1 KLKQFG
7 NSNMPL
13 IVQKYGGTSVGN
25 PDRIKNVAV
34 RVAEYRKRGDQIV
47 VVVSAMSGVTDN
59 LIKLAKEIMPLP
71 NEREMDVL
79 LATGEQQTIALTSI
93 ALHALDVP
101 AVSLTGAQAGIVTDG
116 VHTKAK
122 IHNITPKKVH
132 ELLQQGN
139 VVIVAGFQGETPEGQ
154 ITTLGRG
161 GSDLTAIALAAALEA
176 DLCQIYTDVDG
187 VYTADPRIV
196 KDAKKLDEISYDEM
210 LELASLGAKV
220 MQSRSVEFAK
230 KFGVMFEVRSS
241 LNDNPGTIVKE
252 ETKSME
258 GVVVRGVSLDKN
270 QAKVTLVSVPDKPGV
285 AARIFKALGDA
296 TVNVDMI
303 VQNISHGS
311 GSPATDL
318 SFTVD
323 KPDLLKAQKVIEGL
337 KTELGFHNVIATEK
351 IGKLSIVGVGMKSH
365 TGVAGKLFET
375 LANEGVNID
384 MISTSEIKISVVI
397 DLAKGEQAMKAVH
410 AAFIS

>member
-1 KLKQFG
+1 
-7 NSNMPL
+7 MAL

-25 PDRIKNVAV
+25 PDRIKNVAA
-34 RVAEYRKRGDQIV
+34 RVARYRAQGDQVV
-47 VVVSAMSGVTDN
+47 VVVSAMSGVTDG
-59 LIKLAKEIMPLP
+59 LIKLAKDIAPLP
-71 NEREMDVL
+71 SEREMDML

-93 ALHALDVP
+93 ALHSLGIP
-101 AVSLTGAQAGIVTDG
+101 AVSLTGAQAGIVTDA

-122 IHNITPKKVH
+122 IHNIAPKKVH
-132 ELLQQGN
+132 ELLKLGS

-161 GSDLTAIALAAALEA
+161 GSDLTAIALAAALQA

-196 KDAKKLDEISYDEM
+196 KDAKKLEEISYDEM

-230 KFGVMFEVRSS
+230 KFGVVFEVRSS

-258 GVVVRGVSLDKN
+258 SVVVRGVSLDKN
-270 QAKVTLVSVPDKPGV
+270 QAKVTLVGVPDKPGV
-285 AARIFKALGDA
+285 AARIFKSLGDA

-311 GSPATDL
+311 PDKVGATDL

-323 KPDLLKAQKVIEGL
+323 KPDLLKAQKVIDGL
-337 KTELGFHNVIATEK
+337 KKELGFRDVIATEK

-365 TGVAGKLFET
+365 SGVAGKLFET
-375 LANEGVNID
+375 LASEGVNID

-397 DLAKGEQAMKAVH
+397 DLAKGESAMKAIH
-410 AAFIS
+410 AAFIG

>member
-1 KLKQFG
+1 
-7 NSNMPL
+7 ML

-25 PDRIKNVAV
+25 TERIKNVAA
-34 RVAEYRKRGDQIV
+34 RVATYRAKGEQIV

-59 LIKLAKEIMPLP
+59 LIMLAREIMSLP
-71 NEREMDVL
+71 SERELDVL
-79 LATGEQQTIALTSI
+79 LATGEQTTIALTTM
-93 ALHALDVP
+93 ALHALGVQ
-101 AVSLTGAQAGIVTDG
+101 AVSLTGAQAGILTDG

-122 IHNITPKKVH
+122 IQNITPKRIH
-132 ELLQQGN
+132 QHLDGGN
-139 VVIVAGFQGETPEGQ
+139 VVIVAGFQGQTPDGH

-161 GSDLTAIALAAALEA
+161 GSDLTAIALAAALKA

-196 KDAKKLDEISYDEM
+196 PRARKLLEISYDEM

-230 KFGVMFEVRSS
+230 KFGVVFEVRSS

-252 ETKSME
+252 ETRNME
-258 GVVVRGVSLDKN
+258 DVVIRGVSLDKN
-270 QAKVTLVSVPDKPGV
+270 QAKVTLVAVPDKPGV
-285 AARIFKALGDA
+285 AARIFKTLGDA
-296 TVNVDMI
+296 AINVDMI
-303 VQNISHGS
+303 VQNISHGT
-311 GSPATDL
+311 GAPATDL

-323 KPDLLKAQKVIEGL
+323 KADLLKSQKVIDGL
-337 KTELGFHNVIATEK
+337 KKEIRFGKVIATDK

-365 TGVAGKLFET
+365 SGIAGKMFET
-375 LANEGVNID
+375 LAREGINIE

-410 AAFIS
+410 AAFLE

>member
-1 KLKQFG
+1 
-7 NSNMPL
+7 MAL

-25 PDRIKNVAV
+25 TDRIKNVAR
-34 RVAEYRKRGDQIV
+34 RVAEYRKRGDQVV

-59 LIKLAKEIMPLP
+59 LIKLARDIMPLP
-71 NEREMDVL
+71 SEREMDVL
-79 LATGEQQTIALTSI
+79 LATGEQTTIALTAI
-93 ALHALDVP
+93 ALHSIDVP
-101 AVSLTGAQAGIVTDG
+101 AVSMTGAQAGIVTDG

-122 IHNITPKKVH
+122 IHNISPKKVH
-132 ELLQQGN
+132 DLLNQGK
-139 VVIVAGFQGETPEGQ
+139 VVIVAGFQGETQDGQ
-154 ITTLGRG
+154 VTTLGRG
-161 GSDLTAIALAAALEA
+161 GSDLTAIAMAAALKA
-176 DLCQIYTDVDG
+176 SLCQIYTDVDG

-196 KDAKKLDEISYDEM
+196 PNAKKLSEISYDEM

-230 KFGVMFEVRSS
+230 KFGVVFEVRSS

-258 GVVVRGVSLDKN
+258 DVVIRGVSLDKN
-270 QAKVTLVSVPDKPGV
+270 QAKITLVAVPDKPGV

-296 TVNVDMI
+296 AVNVDMI

-311 GSPATDL
+311 GTPATDL

-323 KPDLLKAQKVIEGL
+323 KPDLLKAQKVIDNL
-337 KTELGFHNVIATEK
+337 KSEVGYKQVLTDEK

-365 TGVAGKLFET
+365 TGVAGRMFET
-375 LANEGVNID
+375 LAKEGVNIG
-384 MISTSEIKISVVI
+384 MISTSEIKVSVVI

-410 AAFIS
+410 AAFLG

>member
-1 KLKQFG
+1 
-7 NSNMPL
+7 ML

-25 PDRIKNVAV
+25 PERIKNVAA
-34 RVAEYRKRGDQIV
+34 RVARYRTAGDQVV

-71 NEREMDVL
+71 SEREMDVL
-79 LATGEQQTIALTSI
+79 LATGEQTTIALTAM
-93 ALHALDVP
+93 ALHALGLQ
-101 AVSLTGAQAGIVTDG
+101 AVSLTGAQAGILTDG

-122 IHNITPKKVH
+122 IQNITPKRVH
-132 ELLQQGN
+132 ELLNAGH
-139 VVIVAGFQGETPEGQ
+139 VVIVAGFQGETPDGH

-161 GSDLTAIALAAALEA
+161 GSDLTAIALAAALKA

-196 KDAKKLDEISYDEM
+196 PGAHKLAEISYDEM

-230 KFGVMFEVRSS
+230 KFGVVFEVRSS

-258 GVVVRGVSLDKN
+258 DIVIRGVSLDKN

-296 TVNVDMI
+296 AINVDMI
-303 VQNISHGS
+303 VQNVSHGS
-311 GSPATDL
+311 GKPATDL

-323 KPDLLKAQKVIEGL
+323 KPDLLKAQKVIDGL
-337 KTELGFHNVIATEK
+337 KKEIGFGDVIATEK
-351 IGKLSIVGVGMKSH
+351 IAKLSIVGVGMKSH
-365 TGVAGKLFET
+365 SGVAGKMFET
-375 LANEGVNID
+375 LAKEGVNID

-397 DLAKGEQAMKAVH
+397 DLAKGDQAMRAVH
-410 AAFIS
+410 AAFLDKTA

>member
-1 KLKQFG
+1 M
-7 NSNMPL
+7 SL

-25 PDRIKNVAV
+25 TQRITNVAA
-34 RVAEYRKRGDQIV
+34 RVAKYRSQGDRVV

-59 LIKLAKEIMPLP
+59 LIKLAKELMPLP
-71 NEREMDVL
+71 SEREMDVL
-79 LATGEQQTIALTSI
+79 LATGEQTTIALTAI
-93 ALHALDVP
+93 ALHSIGVP

-116 VHTKAK
+116 VHTKAR
-122 IHNITPKKVH
+122 IQNITPKVVH
-132 ELLQQGN
+132 DFLNQGK

-161 GSDLTAIALAAALEA
+161 GSDLTAIALAAALKA

-196 KDAKKLDEISYDEM
+196 PDARKLDEISYDEM

-230 KFGVMFEVRSS
+230 KFGVIFEVRSS
-241 LNDNPGTIVKE
+241 LNENPGTLVKE

-258 GVVVRGVSLDKN
+258 DVVVRGVSLDRN
-270 QAKVTLVSVPDKPGV
+270 QAKITLVGVPDKPGV

-296 TVNVDMI
+296 TINVDMI

-311 GSPATDL
+311 GTPATDL
-318 SFTVD
+318 SFTAD
-323 KPDLLKAQKVIEGL
+323 KPDLLKARNVIDGL
-337 KTELGFHNVIATEK
+337 KKEIGFRDVIATEN

-375 LANEGVNID
+375 LAEAGVNID

-397 DLAKGEQAMKAVH
+397 ELARGEQAMKAVH
-410 AAFIS
+410 AAFIRS